1 MNTFQDI
8 LEAFVG
14 HYLCFA
20 YHKQN
25 ISTLQNIKLHDSELL
40 IDFMKRVRQAMLYVE
55 SHSMDVIL
63 HIYKQSIGPGTPFF
77 EFLAKKPP
85 TMMDD
90 LFRQV
95 DKYFILEDDVRA
107 TTQ

>member
-1 MNTFQDI
+1 
-8 LEAFVG
+8 
-14 HYLCFA
+14 
-20 YHKQN
+20 
-25 ISTLQNIKLHDSELL
+25 
-40 IDFMKRVRQAMLYVE
+40 MLYVE

-77 EFLAKKPP
+77 EFLTKKLP

>member
-1 MNTFQDI
+1 MNTFRDI

-14 HYLCFA
+14 YYLCFA
-20 YHKQN
+20 CHKKN

-40 IDFMKRVRQAMLYVE
+40 IDFMKRVGQAMLYVE

-90 LFRQV
+90 LFKQV
-95 DKYFILEDDVRA
+95 DKYFILEDDIRE